1 MPAHCAGMLASCRQ
15 RGTERRAP
23 IPSNRKILRVQAG
36 SDNGEANRRSLQRA
50 KDYGNGKSTLTARDL
65 LTSYRRLLSE
75 RMRPHCQA
83 VFPTRCAGP
92 ETQSGLPASI
102 EKNTERT
109 TRGREILPT
118 FRPLFKLDRNLGE
131 AAHSKSSELIHKIH
145 VNALDTT

>member
-1 MPAHCAGMLASCRQ
+1 MEKPIADLCK
-15 RGTERRAP
+15 ER
-23 IPSNRKILRVQAG
+23 
-36 SDNGEANRRSLQRA
+36 

-102 EKNTERT
+102 EKKHRT
-109 TRGREILPT
+109 NDTRKGRFSDL
-118 FRPLFKLDRNLGE
+118 RPLFKLDRNLGE
-131 AAHSKSSELIHKIH
+131 AAHSKSSELIHKSM
-145 VNALDTT
+145 

>member
-1 MPAHCAGMLASCRQ
+1 MEKPIADLCK
-15 RGTERRAP
+15 ER
-23 IPSNRKILRVQAG
+23 
-36 SDNGEANRRSLQRA
+36 

-109 TRGREILPT
+109 TRGRGDSPT
-118 FRPLFKLDRNLGE
+118 SAPYSNLTG
-131 AAHSKSSELIHKIH
+131 I
-145 VNALDTT
+145 